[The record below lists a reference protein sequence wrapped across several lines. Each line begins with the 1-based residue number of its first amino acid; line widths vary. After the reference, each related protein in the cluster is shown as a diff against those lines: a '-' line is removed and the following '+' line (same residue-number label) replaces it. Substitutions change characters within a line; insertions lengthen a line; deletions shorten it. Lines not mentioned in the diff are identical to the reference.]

1 MRRLEEQVDEALLL
15 RETETAAWQEQREQP
30 ERFGGELT
38 REAANVCANTPWETG
53 FHVTLFAPTEVA
65 RLFRATLCTL
75 RRAMERE
82 TGRLPSEGEAFDAM
96 LDHALQSW
104 GADDPWLRKRMR
116 SKYRVFDRDGWR
128 CTVPGCS
135 SRKNLHAHHIVFR
148 SARGGDALENQTT
161 LCAFH
166 HQRGVHGGL
175 VRIQG
180 QAPGGLRYELGLRPG
195 LPPLERYRSGDRLIA

>member
-1 MRRLEEQVDEALLL
+1 M
-15 RETETAAWQEQREQP
+15 
-30 ERFGGELT
+30 
-38 REAANVCANTPWETG
+38 CADTLAGMG
-53 FHVTLFAPTEVA
+53 FHITLFAPKEVA

-75 RRAMERE
+75 RRAIESE

-148 SARGGDALENQTT
+148 SAGGGDALDNQTT

-166 HQRGVHGGL
+166 HQRGVHAGR
-175 VRIQG
+175 VRIRG
-180 QAPGGLRYELGLRPG
+180 RAPSGVTYELGLRPG
-195 LPPLERYRSGDRLIA
+195 LPPLERYRSDDRIVSC